1 MVNDLDLKK
10 IGNTISSLDSISKE
24 QIPNLA
30 PGQYILTGTSYEMPI
45 IIQVEKLANNLSP
58 NSENADLSK
67 LWIKDKDQLD

>member
-30 PGQYILTGTSYEMPI
+30 PGQCILTGTSYEMPI